1 MPCKRPIIDLM
12 DRVIRLRLYGEI
24 DHQGREGDFCWQLYQ
39 SDALTRLR
47 DVSLSST
54 PSRFAPH
61 GMAASRFEH
70 SVGVGYLA
78 RKLTDWREPL
88 KDHRFELLA
97 SALLHDIGSPPF
109 SHISEIFLWD
119 LTGRTHEEETARL
132 LHGRGELAAILKDY
146 GVDPLRV
153 IEIVNGRDPFLGPLI
168 AGTIDLDNVDNSIH
182 LLRSLGY
189 DEEPPYHPMRLL
201 KAFRIQNGQVS
212 LSSSYLSEILGWQEG
227 RRSLYGVVHSEP
239 NLSSATMLYRAL
251 EYAYLGG
258 YLEADFFRLGES
270 EAMSHLLHSS
280 GREPARL
287 LSLALSWH
295 HYPLIYQNLTKEEDP
310 RLVSVYDDWQLRR
323 KFTNKIAKDLG
334 IKPGDIAIYVGRD
347 RGEKAIKLPFVGE
360 NSDEV
365 AAFFHSRQ
373 GPQRLA
379 VFADSSHKHLLGT
392 KKVKKAIKKA
402 IRDLPEKDPKNH
414 HVFF

>member
-1 MPCKRPIIDLM
+1 M

-24 DHQGREGDFCWQLYQ
+24 DHQGDEGDFAWQLYQ
-39 SDALTRLR
+39 SEAMTRLR

-78 RKLTDWREPL
+78 RKLVDWREPL
-88 KDHRFELLA
+88 KDSRFDLLA

-119 LTGRTHEEETARL
+119 MTGRTHEEETARL
-132 LHGRGELAAILKDY
+132 LHKRGELASILRSYK
-146 GVDPLRV
+146 VDPRRV
-153 IEIVNGRDPFLGPLI
+153 IEIINGRDPFLGPLI

-182 LLRSLGY
+182 LLTSLGY

-201 KAFRIQNGQVS
+201 KAFRVQNEQICLAS
-212 LSSSYLSEILGWQEG
+212 DYLSEILGWQEG
-227 RRSLYGVVHSEP
+227 RSSLYRVVHLEP

-251 EYAYLGG
+251 EYAYRGD
-258 YLEADFFRLGES
+258 YLDQDFFRMGES
-270 EAMSHLLHSS
+270 EAMGFLLNQA

-287 LSLALSWH
+287 LSLALRWH
-295 HYPLIYQNLTKEEDP
+295 HYPLIYQDLNKVEDP
-310 RLVSVYDDWQLRR
+310 RLLSLYDDWRARR
-323 KFTNKIAKDLG
+323 RFTDRIAKDLD
-334 IKPGDIAIYVGRD
+334 IRPGDIALYVGRD
-347 RGEKAIKLPFVGE
+347 RGEKAIHLPFVGE
-360 NSDEV
+360 HSDEV
-365 AAFFHSRQ
+365 AAFFHSRK
-373 GPQRLA
+373 GNQRLSI
-379 VFADSSHKHLLGT
+379 FAESSYQYLRDT
-392 KKVKKAIKKA
+392 KKVKKAVRRA
-402 IRDLPEKDPKNH
+402 LRDIPEAPGSGG